1 MNSNKSLSRNDER
14 KNVEKNKNKK
24 CPIFLASG
32 PFAYGGHVLSLLA
45 FAEIGRRHKKTR
57 ERQN

>member
-1 MNSNKSLSRNDER
+1 MTRE
-14 KNVEKNKNKK
+14 KNVEKKQKQKMSN
-24 CPIFLASG
+24 FLASG

-45 FAEIGRRHKKTR
+45 CAEKGRRHKKTR